1 MSVIFQTGYT
11 LPGGDQ
17 PLTHARIAH
26 SLNWRSGGTAVAS
39 TTATGYFANAPLN
52 TLTYEKWKPT
62 GATGTWE
69 YNHGS
74 SVSCNYCCIG
84 GHTLGTSG
92 STIQIEYWNGSA
104 WVAVSPSTAVT
115 DNSAIMA
122 IFIAVSAQRW
132 RVNITAGT
140 SAPEIAVIKFGTA
153 LQLER
158 PIFGGHAPIL
168 FARQT
173 VMKMNESETGE
184 YLGRSKWRTYLETTY
199 SWQNLTASWVGTN
212 WPSLQRAVETE
223 PFFIAWRP
231 SGYPDQVAFG
241 RAMGVPI
248 PSNSGTRD
256 LMAVELQMRALS
268 YD

>member
-1 MSVIFQTGYT
+1 MTLILQTGYT

-26 SLNWRSGGTAVAS
+26 SRNWRSGGTAVAS
-39 TTATGYFANAPLN
+39 STATGFFANAPLN

-62 GATGTWE
+62 SATGSWE

-74 SVSCNYCCIG
+74 AAAVDYCCIG
-84 GHTLGTSG
+84 GHTLGSSG
-92 STIQIEYWNGSA
+92 STIAIQYWNGSA
-104 WVAVSPSTAVT
+104 WVAVSPSTAVP
-115 DNSAIMA
+115 DDSAIFS
-122 IFIAVSAQRW
+122 IFAPITAQRW

-153 LQLER
+153 LQMER
-158 PIFGGHAPIL
+158 PIYGGHTPIML
-168 FARQT
+168 ARQT

-184 YLGRSKWRTYLETTY
+184 YLGMSKWRTYLQ
-199 SWQNLTASWVGTN
+199 SSFAWQNLTAAWVRSN
-212 WPSLQRAVETE
+212 WQTMQRAVETE

-231 SGYPDQVAFG
+231 ASFGEVAYG

-256 LMAVELQMRALS
+256 LMSVELQMRALS